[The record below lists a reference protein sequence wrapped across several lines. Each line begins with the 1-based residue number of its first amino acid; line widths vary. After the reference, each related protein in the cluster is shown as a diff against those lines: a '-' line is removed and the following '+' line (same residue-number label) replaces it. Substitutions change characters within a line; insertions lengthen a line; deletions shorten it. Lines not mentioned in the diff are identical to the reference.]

1 MWLQTLFQS
10 LMPATLISGSIS
22 RLINIPESTVMHKLE
37 KKKRENFYLFG
48 FPAVWRMLQLLYTL
62 SFEKYPLVLPSRL
75 PTKARYW
82 EGKGEQVQKSK
93 NNEEWCLRT
102 EAQIS
107 IGLCY
112 IRGPHVSAHPSR
124 CSFYLKGRL
133 FVGCHWPQARCQ
145 IWTSTWRTIVSFWP
159 ATSIKL
165 KHLKVSCRI
174 RIVLI

>member
-22 RLINIPESTVMHKLE
+22 RLINIPESTVMYKLG
-37 KKKRENFYLFG
+37 KKKKKKTFIWFPCCVKDVTTLIHFILWKISSCSPIKAPHESKILRRE
-48 FPAVWRMLQLLYTL
+48 
-62 SFEKYPLVLPSRL
+62 
-75 PTKARYW
+75 
-82 EGKGEQVQKSK
+82 GEQVQKSK

-112 IRGPHVSAHPSR
+112 IRGPHVSTHPSR